1 VPALLLISE
10 AAWVAVLLAAAAGS
24 GTKGVHTG
32 VAWPALALPAV
43 AALAWYGLIWRRGRP
58 WWVRVPVVAAGTTAG
73 AVITAAVIAS
83 STGLVPWSTAFRP
96 WTSEGHP
103 AAVAAGVAW
112 TTALLAWS
120 RGSWLAA
127 KPPSFRHAAWSV
139 GLGSVAFLAVF
150 AGRLDHHAPGFVA
163 ETGNVGWSLL
173 LFFPIAGTALA
184 LVRER
189 DLEEEVLAR
198 TPTTPG
204 LAWLTVLALPLF
216 AVALVAV
223 GAGLFLG
230 TGGSAAWRGISRAAG
245 AVGGGI
251 ESAARWLWGLWNGGH
266 TRRPTSPRTLPA
278 TGGPGRGHAI
288 HPAFT
293 VPTAVWLALALV
305 VSAAVVW
312 WLIRNVST
320 ITRWRAPQATEETAA
335 EERSSTF
342 SWRHLMAHLAA
353 WIARFRGALR
363 KHRRAGPSL
372 QTPPE
377 DRAVE
382 DDLGLPQV
390 RAAYR
395 TVLAAARL
403 AGLGRHESETADEF
417 ESRVAPALTAPAGG
431 ALRTLTSSY
440 DATRYGE
447 KTASADVETSA
458 VSDAAIVR
466 ASLEQSADPAPVR

>member
-1 VPALLLISE
+1 V
-10 AAWVAVLLAAAAGS
+10 AAAGS

-43 AALAWYGLIWRRGRP
+43 AALTWYGLIWRPGRP
-58 WWVRVPVVAAGTTAG
+58 WWVKVPVVAAGATAG
-73 AVITAAVIAS
+73 AVIAAAVIAS
-83 STGLVPWSTAFRP
+83 STGLVPWSAAFRP
-96 WTSEGHP
+96 WTSGSHP

-112 TTALLAWS
+112 TAALLAWS

-150 AGRLDHHAPGFVA
+150 AGRLDHHAPGFSA
-163 ETGNVGWSLL
+163 ETSNVGWSLL
-173 LFFPIAGTALA
+173 LFFPVAGTALA

-204 LAWLTVLALPLF
+204 LAWLTVLALPLL
-216 AVALVAV
+216 AVATVAV
-223 GAGLFLG
+223 GAGLLLG
-230 TGGSAAWRGISRAAG
+230 TGGSAAWRGISRGAG

-251 ESAARWLWGLWNGGH
+251 ETAARWLWGFWNGGH
-266 TRRPTSPRTLPA
+266 TRPPPPRTLRA
-278 TGGPGRGHAI
+278 TGGAGRGHAI

-305 VSAAVVW
+305 VSAGAAW
-312 WLIRNVST
+312 WLIRNVSA
-320 ITRWRAPQATEETAA
+320 ITRWRPPKTAEETAV

-353 WIARFRGALR
+353 GLARFRGVLR
-363 KHRRAGPSL
+363 RLRRAGPS
-372 QTPPE
+372 PEAYPE
-377 DRAVE
+377 DRAAE
-382 DDLGLPQV
+382 DDVRLPRV

-403 AGLGRHESETADEF
+403 AGLGRHESETAHEF
-417 ESRVAPALTAPAGG
+417 ETRLAPALSARAGG
-431 ALRTLTSSY
+431 ALRNLTCSY
-440 DATRYGE
+440 EAARYGE
-447 KTASADVETSA
+447 KTTSADVETSA
-458 VSDAAIVR
+458 VSDAAAVR
-466 ASLEQSADPAPVR
+466 ASLEQTADPDPVT